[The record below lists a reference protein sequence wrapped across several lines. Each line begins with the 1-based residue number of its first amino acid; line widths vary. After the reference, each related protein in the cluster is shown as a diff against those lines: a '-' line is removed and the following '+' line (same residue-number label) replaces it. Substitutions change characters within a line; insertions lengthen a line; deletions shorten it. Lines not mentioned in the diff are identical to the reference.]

1 MMFKRS
7 VFDLAV
13 CGGKSAFCDPLHVG
27 RPNIGDRDRLVK
39 RLVDILDRR
48 VLTNNGP
55 YVRQFEECIA
65 ELLGVKY
72 CVATCNATVALQLA
86 VRALNLSGEVILPSF
101 TFIATAHALAWEG
114 ITPVFCDVGI
124 DTHTL
129 DSEQVQSLIT
139 DNTSAILGVHLW
151 GRPCDIPALTKIAG
165 ESNLRLFFDAAH
177 ALGCS
182 FNGKMLGNF
191 GDLEVLSFHATK
203 VLNSFEGGALVTNDE
218 SLVPELR
225 LARNFGFNGFDD
237 VTALGINAK
246 MCEMSAAMGLT
257 SLESLDLFCARNQSN
272 YELYNQHL
280 QDIPG
285 ISLCQYDRS
294 ERHNFHYIVLECNG
308 DDRTL
313 TRNELLAVLHMENVL
328 ARRYFYPGCHQMEP
342 YRSMCP
348 SAVFR
353 LRNTRR
359 LADRLLILPNGTT
372 ICEEH
377 IRVISDILRLAQ
389 ANVSRIRGA
398 MGTSARSGRLAA

>member
-1 MMFKRS
+1 MLFKRS
-7 VFDLAV
+7 VSDLVV
-13 CGGKSAFCDPLHVG
+13 CGGKPAFRDQLHVG

-55 YVRQFEECIA
+55 YVQQFEKGIA

-72 CVATCNATVALQLA
+72 CVATCNATAALQLA
-86 VRALNLSGEVILPSF
+86 VRALRLSGEVVLPSF

-124 DTHTL
+124 NTHTL
-129 DSEQVQSLIT
+129 DPEHVLPLIT
-139 DNTSAILGVHLW
+139 DRTSAILGVHLW
-151 GRPCDIPALTKIAG
+151 GRPCDIPALAKIAG
-165 ESNLRLFFDAAH
+165 KSNLRLFFDAAH

-182 FNGKMLGNF
+182 FNGQMLGNF

-218 SLVPELR
+218 SLVHELR
-225 LARNFGFNGFDD
+225 LARNFGFSGFDQ

-257 SLESLDLFCARNQSN
+257 SLESLDLFCARNRSN
-272 YELYNQHL
+272 YELYSQHL

-285 ISLCQYDRS
+285 ISVCPYDRS
-294 ERHNFHYIVLECNG
+294 ERHNFHYIVLDYNG
-308 DDRTL
+308 DDRIL
-313 TRNELLAVLHMENVL
+313 TRDELLAVLHAENVL

-348 SAVFR
+348 SAAFR
-353 LRNTRR
+353 LQNTRR
-359 LADRLLILPNGTT
+359 LADRLLILPNG
-372 ICEEH
+372 IAIGEED
-377 IRVISDILRLAQ
+377 IQAISAVLRLAQ
-389 ANVSRIRGA
+389 ANASQIRGA
-398 MGTSARSGRLAA
+398 IGASTQDGRLAA